1 MTMDKEAKKTLEIEG
16 KTSQEAIKTAL
27 LKLGVTRD
35 KVIVKILAE
44 GERGLYG
51 MSGGKLAKVRVTLK
65 E

>member
-1 MTMDKEAKKTLEIEG
+1 MDKAAMKVIEVEG
-16 KTSQEAIKTAL
+16 KTSQEAIKSAL

-65 E
+65 DSS